1 MNKRQYQTP
10 HTDIIEAGFIYMA
23 AGTTENP
30 DNAQSVNNVEL
41 DSNHSTFFE
50 DEEPLVSSN
59 IWE

>member
-23 AGTTENP
+23 ARTTENP

-41 DSNHSTFFE
+41 DSNNSTFFE

>member
-23 AGTTENP
+23 AGTTA
-30 DNAQSVNNVEL
+30 DTVNAPTVNNVEL
-41 DSNHSTFFE
+41 DSNNSTFFE
-50 DEEPLVSSN
+50 DEEPSAGSN